1 MKNHMTDR
9 SVEDTCNT
17 KQGRL
22 YLLYSMP
29 PVLFVQDDMLPD
41 AKRDHYFS
49 NKKKSCQKW
58 D

>member
-1 MKNHMTDR
+1 MTDR

-29 PVLFVQDDMLPD
+29 PVLFVQDDDMLPD